1 MILRS
6 LKIASTTGSRW
17 AGVFRSFAARFAQTW
32 SRTPQVVRS
41 KTDIYEGFLAKHS
54 LVGGRITTRVI
65 DPPGFLLGFLDG
77 VAEALFID
85 PLPPSLLWPTYA
97 RDVFAP
103 GVPIP
108 DDLAPKPDDPSQV
121 TLQYPTPLYGAYS
134 LTNGTPWS
142 GGQWWFSA
150 GAPTDDSGIAGAFVA
165 CNTPYPS
172 QGADKATVLD
182 SVRLAARIQWCASRR
197 GVVRPTDMLVL
208 FIYEDGLQV
217 SMPGYTFAPRMYP
230 TTTEGGSDRPI
241 TVRMARQIAMPSC
254 ARSGGRCAAAMG
266 VTTSPKRTTF
276 ELGCGL
282 TGVYMPIVATA
293 GLQLNSH
300 IHGVTTDDIL
310 PGSATVGQ
318 WTADTPWVQEFAKEE
333 PVQWY
338 NPATDETVTI
348 VVEVKHVVTYPPGGT
363 YLYGGRTSGNPE
375 DPLQLPI
382 PLRDYM
388 TNDVGVP
395 AIALMDDRLDV
406 VVAYR
411 AATPWVDERDTD
423 GTGIDI
429 YPELTPVTTQMR
441 TGLVVMS
448 MAYTTSV
455 NDEGDLVAISVG
467 DPVLDHVRQDVS
479 GAVENCFEALGGD
492 REDFHR
498 LYRVRWAG
506 NVGGKS
512 VALVSIVKH
521 KRWEEPATG
530 KIPADGPII
539 PALPAARVLRTAQ
552 SGINNG
558 HSVDWRYTYTTPD
571 GEEAYGA
578 RKWNIGACVRIPGD
592 DDGEDWRSAIGV
604 GVLVDGVLT
613 ELEALDLGWSLIRS
627 PTRAR
632 LREDDWRWES
642 TTANIGTVISDDS
655 LVFAAYTLPEIE
667 GEPVRVKLLRL
678 DVDGLDFTELRDDA
692 LPTDGSR
699 PAVSCYQHHVERE
712 EADDVLPCLIYRLGH
727 QTEGGWAE
735 LSKDGGDTWHRIWEG
750 PVSPGQGFMYI
761 GSQLWAPE
769 YTDTFKNYR

>member
-1 MILRS
+1 M
-6 LKIASTTGSRW
+6 RW
-17 AGVFRSFAARFAQTW
+17 AGIFRGFAARFAQTW
-32 SRTPQVVRS
+32 ARKPDAARS
-41 KTDIYEGFLAKHS
+41 KTDFFEGYIAKHS
-54 LVGGRITTRVI
+54 LVSGRITTRVI
-65 DPPGFLLGFLDG
+65 DPPGYLLGFPDG

-85 PLPPSLLWPTYA
+85 PLPASLLWPTYA

-121 TLQYPTPLYGAYS
+121 TFQYPTSLYGASS
-134 LTNGTPWS
+134 LINGKPWS
-142 GGQWWFSA
+142 NGPWWFSA
-150 GAPTDDSGIAGAFVA
+150 GAPTDDSGIAGGTVI

-172 QGADKATVLD
+172 QGADRATVLD
-182 SVRLAARIQWCASRR
+182 SVRLAAYIQWYASRR
-197 GVVRPTDMLVL
+197 GVVRPTDMLGL
-208 FIYEDGLQV
+208 YIYEDGLQA

-230 TTTEGGSDRPI
+230 TTAVGGSNRPI
-241 TVRMARQIAMPSC
+241 TVRMARQIAMPAA
-254 ARSGGRCAAAMG
+254 ARAGGRCAAAMG
-266 VTTSPKRTTF
+266 VTTSPERTTF

-293 GLQLNSH
+293 GLQL
-300 IHGVTTDDIL
+300 IDDIRDVTTDDIL

-338 NPATDETVTI
+338 NPATDETETI

-382 PLRDYM
+382 QLRDYM

-411 AATPWVDERDTD
+411 AATPWIDERDTD

-448 MAYTTSV
+448 MTYTTSV
-455 NDEGDLVAISVG
+455 SEEGDLVTTVG

-539 PALPAARVLRTAQ
+539 PALPAAQVLLTAQ

-558 HSVDWRYTYTTPD
+558 HSVDWRYTYTAPD
-571 GEEAYGA
+571 GEEVYGE
-578 RKWNIGACVRIPGD
+578 RNWNLGACVRIPGD
-592 DDGEDWRSAIGV
+592 DDDEDWLSTIGV

-642 TTANIGTVISDDS
+642 TTANIGTVVSDDS
-655 LVFAAYTLPEIE
+655 LVFAAYALPEIE

-692 LPTDGSR
+692 LPTNGSR
-699 PAVSCYQHHVERE
+699 PAVSCYQHHVAQEG
-712 EADDVLPCLIYRLGH
+712 ADDVLPCLIYRLGH
-727 QTEGGWAE
+727 QTAGGWAE
-735 LSKDGGDTWHRIWEG
+735 LSKDGGSTWRRIWEG
-750 PVSPGQGFMYI
+750 PTSPGRGFMYI

>member
-1 MILRS
+1 MIPRT
-6 LKIASTTGSRW
+6 LKIASATGSRW

-32 SRTPQVVRS
+32 SRTPQAVRS
-41 KTDIYEGFLAKHS
+41 KTDIYEGYLAKHS

-65 DPPGFLLGFLDG
+65 DPPGFLLGFLDD
-77 VAEALFID
+77 VAESSFIQ
-85 PLPPSLLWPTYA
+85 PSPPSLLWPTYA

-103 GVPIP
+103 GIPVP
-108 DDLAPKPDDPSQV
+108 DDLAPKPDDPSAV
-121 TLQYPTPLYGAYS
+121 TFQYPTPLYGAYS

-142 GGQWWFSA
+142 GGAWWFSV
-150 GAPTDDSGIAGAFVA
+150 GAPTDDSGITGAAVA
-165 CNTPYPS
+165 CSTPNPS
-172 QGADKATVLD
+172 QGSGRATVFNN
-182 SVRLAARIQWCASRR
+182 VRLAARIQWHASRR
-197 GVVRPTDMLVL
+197 GVVRPTDLLIL
-208 FIYEDGLQV
+208 FIYEDGLQA
-217 SMPGYTFAPRMYP
+217 SMPNYTFAPRMYP
-230 TTTEGGSDRPI
+230 TTAVGGSNRPI
-241 TVRMARQIAMPSC
+241 TVRMARQIAMPAG
-254 ARSGGRCAAAMG
+254 ARAGGRCAAAMG
-266 VTTSPKRTTF
+266 VTTSPERTTF

-318 WTADTPWVQEFAKEE
+318 WTADTPWVQEFTKEE
-333 PVQWY
+333 TVIWR
-338 NPATDETVTI
+338 NPATDEPVTI

-363 YLYGGRTSGNPE
+363 YLYGGRTSSNPE

-382 PLRDYM
+382 ALRDYM
-388 TNDVGVP
+388 SNDVDVP

-411 AATPWVDERDTD
+411 AATPWIDERDTD
-423 GTGIDI
+423 GTGIDA
-429 YPELTPVTTQMR
+429 YPDLTPVTTQMR

-448 MAYTTSV
+448 MTYTTSV
-455 NDEGDLVAISVG
+455 SEEGGLVTTVG
-467 DPVLDHVRQDVS
+467 EPVFDHVRQDVS
-479 GAVENCFEALGGD
+479 GAVDNCFEALGGD

-571 GEEAYGA
+571 GEEVYGE
-578 RKWNIGACVRIPGD
+578 RKWNLGACVRIPGD
-592 DDGEDWRSAIGV
+592 DDDDDWRSTIGV

-642 TTANIGTVISDDS
+642 TTANIGTVISDGS
-655 LVFAAYTLPEIE
+655 LVFAAYALPAAE
-667 GEPVRVKLLRL
+667 GAPVRVKLLRL
-678 DVDGLDFTELRDDA
+678 DVDGLGFTELRDDA
-692 LPTDGSR
+692 LPVNGSR
-699 PAVSCYQHHVERE
+699 PAVSCYQHHVAQEW
-712 EADDVLPCLIYRLGH
+712 ADDVLPCLIYRLGH
-727 QTEGGWAE
+727 QTAGGWAE
-735 LSKDGGDTWHRIWEG
+735 LSKDGGVTWHRIWDG
-750 PVSPGQGFMYI
+750 PASPGQGFMYI